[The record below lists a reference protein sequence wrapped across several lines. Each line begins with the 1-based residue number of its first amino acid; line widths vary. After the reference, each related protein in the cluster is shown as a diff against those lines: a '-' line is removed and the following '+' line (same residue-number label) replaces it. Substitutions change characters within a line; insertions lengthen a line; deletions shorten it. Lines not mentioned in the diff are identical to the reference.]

1 MQQKLKAASYSEQ
14 FKFLPWYLINRLKCT
29 VENILM
35 SLNTLFKSHEINK
48 VSYIH
53 CFFLVSSTAVFFSAL
68 HAKHFEIWKNP
79 LWNWWV
85 DCFIAQSISW
95 CDISEFSKW
104 IHFPFHCVFFLKKTV
119 FPLTLLSLVYHCVNQ
134 LRYLEYFFFEHYCEY

>member
-1 MQQKLKAASYSEQ
+1 MKSIKLAI
-14 FKFLPWYLINRLKCT
+14 FI
-29 VENILM
+29 V
-35 SLNTLFKSHEINK
+35 
-48 VSYIH
+48 
-53 CFFLVSSTAVFFSAL
+53 FFLLSSTAVFFSAL

-85 DCFIAQSISW
+85 DCFIAQSINW

-119 FPLTLLSLVYHCVNQ
+119 FPLTLLSLVYHWVNQ
-134 LRYLEYFFFEHYCEY
+134 LRYLEYFFLNTIVNVNSFSDLKLLWVLPWNTATSKPQIRN

>member
-1 MQQKLKAASYSEQ
+1 MKSIKLAI
-14 FKFLPWYLINRLKCT
+14 FI
-29 VENILM
+29 V
-35 SLNTLFKSHEINK
+35 
-48 VSYIH
+48 
-53 CFFLVSSTAVFFSAL
+53 FFLLSSTAVFFSAL

-85 DCFIAQSISW
+85 DCFIAQSINW

-119 FPLTLLSLVYHCVNQ
+119 FPLTLLSLVYHWVNQ
-134 LRYLEYFFFEHYCEY
+134 LRYLEYFFWILLWMLTPLVIWNYCEYYPEILQQVSLK

>member
-1 MQQKLKAASYSEQ
+1 MKSIKLAI
-14 FKFLPWYLINRLKCT
+14 FI
-29 VENILM
+29 V
-35 SLNTLFKSHEINK
+35 
-48 VSYIH
+48 
-53 CFFLVSSTAVFFSAL
+53 FFLLSSTAVFFSAL

-85 DCFIAQSISW
+85 DCFIAQSINW

-119 FPLTLLSLVYHCVNQ
+119 FPLTLLSLVYHWVNQ
-134 LRYLEYFFFEHYCEY
+134 LRYLEYFFWMLLWMLTPLVIWNYCEYYPEILQQVSLK